1 MGLTGRTNNK
11 LFKLKRV
18 DINEPY
24 KVGAN
29 NVTEIIVD
37 EDEGSYI
44 ISYILDGIRYR
55 TYAKTD
61 ITDPGLNSKLYLT
74 PPASVG
80 ELVKFKKLTNKE
92 DEEVFIKDNKK
103 TNQKTM
109 FKPDLKKGKT
119 EVLVKRIKL
128 PITRNIAPVVS
139 ESPTVTDTFYF
150 TEKLSFESFIEEKI
164 YKKEKYVGLISKPIV
179 TSDVF
184 MERDTNALFERQQ
197 RLSEINNLSELI
209 EYKNGYYNVTNT
221 F

>member
-1 MGLTGRTNNK
+1 MGLTGKTNNK

-24 KVGAN
+24 KVGVN

-37 EDEGSYI
+37 ENEDSYI

-55 TYAKTD
+55 TFAKLD
-61 ITDPGLNSKLYLT
+61 IIDPALNSKEYLT
-74 PPASVG
+74 PPVSVG
-80 ELVKFKKLTNKE
+80 ELVKFKKLTNKK
-92 DEEVFIKDNKK
+92 DEEVITKGNKK
-103 TNQKTM
+103 TNQKIM

-119 EVLVKRIKL
+119 EILVKRIKQQA
-128 PITRNIAPVVS
+128 TRNISPVTS

-150 TEKLSFESFIEEKI
+150 TEKLSFENFIEEKI
-164 YKKEKYVGLISKPIV
+164 YKKEKYVGLISKPNV

-184 MERDTNALFERQQ
+184 MERDTSALFERQQ

>member
-1 MGLTGRTNNK
+1 MALTGKTNNK

-24 KVGAN
+24 KVGVN

-37 EDEGSYI
+37 EDNDSYI
-44 ISYILDGIRYR
+44 ISYTLDGIRYR
-55 TYAKTD
+55 TYAKPD

-80 ELVKFKKLTNKE
+80 ELVKYRKLTNKQ

-128 PITRNIAPVVS
+128 PITKNISPVIS
-139 ESPTVTDTFYF
+139 ESSTVTDTFYF
-150 TEKLSFESFIEEKI
+150 TEKFSFESFIEEKI